1 MCAPP
6 TVLNCFNCFYQAPML
21 LAVWSPC
28 PCRLLSSS
36 CMHYTLVPP
45 TSLSRAFLL
54 LRLFQFCP
62 NSIPEWS
69 FFPFRILVLNWCS
82 LVRQRGF
89 TLHHVSQLWD
99 VPQLWVWNSF
109 QYPIPA
115 LTWPILVTWSPPL
128 FRVDSFLLLT
138 IDEVR
143 GTENKY
149 MWVSEPK
156 SWNWGIY
163 ASRRHWVTG

>member
-1 MCAPP
+1 
-6 TVLNCFNCFYQAPML
+6 ML
-21 LAVWSPC
+21 LAVWSPY

-36 CMHYTLVPP
+36 SMHYTLVPP
-45 TSLSRAFLL
+45 TILWSLPEMKCLSRAFLL

-62 NSIPEWS
+62 DSIPEWS
-69 FFPFRILVLNWCS
+69 FFS
-82 LVRQRGF
+82 LSDFGSQLMFFSKTVRVF
-89 TLHHVSQLWD
+89 TVHHVPQLWD

-163 ASRRHWVTG
+163 ASWRHWVTG